1 MQQDWGKI
9 LKMLSEK
16 KNIKTII
23 SRYGIYIIFLVIFL
37 VLSIANQA
45 FFTPSN
51 LLNILK
57 QASTV
62 AVIAIG
68 QTLCLITGGM
78 DLSSGSIMA
87 LAGVTSAMFGLA
99 DKTNMPAA
107 FLTAILVGMLCGF
120 INGLI
125 VSKGRVPAF
134 IATLGMQ
141 QAARGMALL
150 VTNAT
155 PVFGLSAAYI
165 FMGSGKV
172 LGIPMLVIIMVAVV
186 IVTAFILNKPKF
198 GRHVYAVGGNEQSA
212 HVSGIRVQRVKLI
225 VYTAAG
231 ALAGLGGIM
240 LAGRI
245 QSGTPTM
252 GEGYELDAIAGAV
265 IGGVSTSGGV
275 GTIYGAV
282 IGSLLMAMISNGLDL
297 MNVSAYYQQII
308 KGIIIVLAVLLDVQ
322 TKSSKK

>member
-1 MQQDWGKI
+1 MQQEWGKK
-9 LKMLSEK
+9 LKTLSEK
-16 KNIKTII
+16 RNIKTII

-165 FMGSGKV
+165 FMGSGKI

-186 IVTAFILNKPKF
+186 IVTAFILNKTKF

>member
-1 MQQDWGKI
+1 
-9 LKMLSEK
+9 MLSEK

-186 IVTAFILNKPKF
+186 IVTAFILNKTKF

>member
-1 MQQDWGKI
+1 MQQEWGKK
-9 LKMLSEK
+9 LKTLSEK
-16 KNIKTII
+16 RNIKTII

-45 FFTPSN
+45 FFTSSN

-165 FMGSGKV
+165 FMGSGKI
-172 LGIPMLVIIMVAVV
+172 LGIPMLVIIMAAVV
-186 IVTAFILNKPKF
+186 IVTAFILNKTKF

>member
-1 MQQDWGKI
+1 MQQEWGKK
-9 LKMLSEK
+9 LKTLSEK
-16 KNIKTII
+16 RNIKTII

-165 FMGSGKV
+165 FMGSGKI
-172 LGIPMLVIIMVAVV
+172 LGIPMLVIIMAAVV
-186 IVTAFILNKPKF
+186 IVTAFILNKTKF